1 MVAVGFSLI
10 IVIVLVL
17 VLLGRHSTAVTTTRM
32 QSSNQPKQ
40 SNNLK
45 QLTSNRCR
53 LTTKANNK
61 NRFGILATCGLG

>member
-1 MVAVGFSLI
+1 MVAVGLSLI

-17 VLLGRHSTAVTTTRM
+17 VLLGRHITAVTTTRM
-32 QSSNQPKQ
+32 QGNQPKQ

-45 QLTSNRCR
+45 QLTSNRCT